1 MWGRSN
7 IGKTVEEL
15 TDHLRLVDH
24 VRALQEGQ
32 KEIAEAIRAVSQRLT
47 SVEAEFRILK
57 AETQRDALREVQQAV
72 HAVQGSVHDELTRM
86 ATRLVVLEQALR
98 RDVVRPQAPPAVSP
112 RGAAGPLPRPDGG
125 R

>member
-1 MWGRSN
+1 MTGRSN

-32 KEIAEAIRAVSQRLT
+32 KEIAEAIRAINHRLT
-47 SVEAEFRILK
+47 SIEAEFRILK
-57 AETQRDALREVQQAV
+57 AETQRDTVREVQQAV
-72 HAVQGSVHDELTRM
+72 HGVEVSVHDELARLT
-86 ATRLVVLEQALR
+86 TRLIVMEQAIR
-98 RDVVRPQAPPAVSP
+98 RDGVRPQAPASVPP
-112 RGAAGPLPRPDGG
+112 RAAGGPPSRSDGA

>member
-24 VRALQEGQ
+24 VRALQDGQ
-32 KEIAEAIRAVSQRLT
+32 KEIAEAIRTVNHRLT
-47 SVEAEFRILK
+47 SMEAEFRTLK
-57 AETQRDALREVQQAV
+57 AETQRDALREVQ
-72 HAVQGSVHDELTRM
+72 HAVSAVQSSVHDELTRM
-86 ATRLVVLEQALR
+86 ATRLAVLEQALR
-98 RDVVRPQAPPAVSP
+98 REAVRQQAQPAAPPRAP
-112 RGAAGPLPRPDGG
+112 AAPPSSDGS

>member
-24 VRALQEGQ
+24 VRALQDGQ
-32 KEIAEAIRAVSQRLT
+32 KEIAEAIRAVNQRLT
-47 SVEAEFRILK
+47 SIEAEFRVLK
-57 AETQRDALREVQQAV
+57 AETQRDALREVQHAV
-72 HAVQGSVHDELTRM
+72 TAVQGSMHDELTRM
-86 ATRLVVLEQALR
+86 ATRLAVLEQALR
-98 RDVVRPQAPPAVSP
+98 REAVRQQAQPAASRPP
-112 RGAAGPLPRPDGG
+112 GAPPRPDGA

>member
-24 VRALQEGQ
+24 VRALQDGQ
-32 KEIAEAIRAVSQRLT
+32 KEIAEAIRAVNNRLT
-47 SVEAEFRILK
+47 SIEAEFRVLK
-57 AETQRDALREVQQAV
+57 AETQRDALREVQHAV
-72 HAVQGSVHDELTRM
+72 QGVQGSVHDELTRM
-86 ATRLVVLEQALR
+86 ATRLAVLEQALR
-98 RDVVRPQAPPAVSP
+98 REVVRQQPASAAVPRPPAAP
-112 RGAAGPLPRPDGG
+112 PRPDGS

>member
-32 KEIAEAIRAVSQRLT
+32 KEIAEAIRTVNQRLT
-47 SVEAEFRILK
+47 SVEAEFRTLK
-57 AETQRDALREVQQAV
+57 AETQRDALREVQHAV
-72 HAVQGSVHDELTRM
+72 TAVQGSVHDELTRM

-98 RDVVRPQAPPAVSP
+98 REAVRAPAQPAGAP
-112 RGAAGPLPRPDGG
+112 RGAVPPRSDGAK
-125 R
+125 